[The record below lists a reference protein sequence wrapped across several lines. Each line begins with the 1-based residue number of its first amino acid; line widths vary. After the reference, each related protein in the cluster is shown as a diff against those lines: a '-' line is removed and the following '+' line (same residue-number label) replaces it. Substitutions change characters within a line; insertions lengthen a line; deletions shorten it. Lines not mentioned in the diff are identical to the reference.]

1 MLTNFPKSFINCCTL
16 ETGLSDFHKMTLS
29 VLKITYNKLIPKI
42 IKYRDFSRFSSE
54 VFRTELESIFSVTSN
69 SNVENLQNSV
79 NKIND
84 ILDKQAPVK
93 QKPIRGNQMPFMN
106 RSLRK
111 AIMTTIMCTNNEK
124 KRSIFTG
131 K

>member
-93 QKPIRGNQMPFMN
+93 QKTHQ
-106 RSLRK
+106 
-111 AIMTTIMCTNNEK
+111 
-124 KRSIFTG
+124 G
-131 K
+131 KPDAFYE